1 MSELRPSPLYAY
13 KLFKSYGRWDSIDN
27 DNLGDWIHIE
37 LFDLVVMQSK
47 HTMSLYSTKILATER
62 PVAKNF
68 NKV

>member
-13 KLFKSYGRWDSIDN
+13 KLFISYGRRDSIDN

-37 LFDLVVMQSK
+37 LSDLVVMQSK